1 MRLTIT
7 DLKLRQELDRVFVL
21 HWTHFGMLCLSLL
34 TSLIKFETP
43 VYDLVLLGL
52 LISFY
57 RLYYL
62 TIKKLY
68 YTFWTFS
75 IVLLVFLAGKII
87 FYSMTPVQFYLHL
100 LAVIFVVM
108 EMYILHNP
116 IYYPIVSWWEYDFR
130 YRHDLKVSVSTENH
144 ESLWGRLNDLRRE
157 SAGLQLF
164 EDLPIGTVLDVEYED
179 KKFKGEIMSK
189 RRYSV
194 GRPWTY
200 GFKFYLNNEDEK
212 HTYEKLML
220 SYKSE
225 KVLKVKDKFKKTT
238 S

>member
-1 MRLTIT
+1 MRITIT
-7 DLKLRQELDRVFVL
+7 DWKLRQELDRVFVL
-21 HWTHFGMLCLSLL
+21 HWTHFGLLCLSIL
-34 TSLIKFETP
+34 TSFIKFETP
-43 VYDLVLLGL
+43 IYDLVLLGL
-52 LISFY
+52 LITFY

-62 TIKKLY
+62 TIKKLF

-75 IVLLVFLAGKII
+75 IVLILSLVGKIVFAEI
-87 FYSMTPVQFYLHL
+87 SQVQFYLYA
-100 LAVIFVVM
+100 LAVIFIVM

-130 YRHDLKVSVSTENH
+130 YRHDLKVTVSTENH
-144 ESLWGRLNDLRRE
+144 EKIKGRLNDLRRE

-164 EDLPIGTVLDVEYED
+164 EDLAIGSKLDVQYGEN
-179 KKFKGEIMSK
+179 KFKGEIMSK

-200 GFKFYLNNEDEK
+200 GFKFYLENAEEK
-212 HTYEKLML
+212 HVYEELML
-220 SYKSE
+220 SYKNE
-225 KVLKVKDKFKKTT
+225 KLLKTKDKFKKTT